1 MINDKEKNSEK
12 INELQRRD
20 IRQRKQIS
28 ILKKTIDD
36 LLELNVENI
45 VDTSSSDITSKDL
58 NDLFEND
65 RFWEDTK
72 PKETKRKRRSSSIRE
87 KYQNLGK

>member
-1 MINDKEKNSEK
+1 MEQLVEK

-36 LLELNVENI
+36 LLELNVDNI
-45 VDTSSSDITSKDL
+45 VDTSSSKLTSKDL

-65 RFWEDTK
+65 RFWKDAK
-72 PKETKRKRRSSSIRE
+72 PKETKRKRRSSIKTIE